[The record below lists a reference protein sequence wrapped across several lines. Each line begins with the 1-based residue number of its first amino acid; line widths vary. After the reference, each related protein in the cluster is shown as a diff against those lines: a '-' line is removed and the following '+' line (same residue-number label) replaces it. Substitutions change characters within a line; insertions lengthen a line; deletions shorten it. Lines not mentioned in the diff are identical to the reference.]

1 MYRTQIYDSNKAEA
15 ILWRIA
21 KMHHKKLSIWICDS
35 KSNLI
40 AYVIAE
46 PFEHVNGFKNLS
58 FAEKVIIGRD
68 SRGLCGGYH
77 VYQV

>member
-1 MYRTQIYDSNKAEA
+1 MYKTQIYNSNKAES

-21 KMHHKKLSIWICDS
+21 KRQHKKLSIWLYDS
-35 KSNLI
+35 KDNLI

-46 PFEHVNGFKNLS
+46 PFEYVNAFKNIS
-58 FAEKVIIGRD
+58 FAQNVIIGRD
-68 SRGLCGGYH
+68 SRGLSGGYF